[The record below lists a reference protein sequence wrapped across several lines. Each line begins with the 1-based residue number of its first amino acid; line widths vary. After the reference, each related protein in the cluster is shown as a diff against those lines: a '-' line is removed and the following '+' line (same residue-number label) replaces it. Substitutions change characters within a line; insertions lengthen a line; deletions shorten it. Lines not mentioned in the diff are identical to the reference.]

1 MREPNA
7 HVEFEAADFEYSD
20 QVTGSA
26 NSVRI
31 LGLDFTRLF
40 SNNTSGSVGGTAAS
54 ALSGIP
60 VIGNFIA
67 SPVQGYAL

>member
-1 MREPNA
+1 MIRFILALLVAGILLPGCSSISHTMREPNA

-40 SNNTSGSVGGTAAS
+40 
-54 ALSGIP
+54 LSLIH
-60 VIGNFIA
+60 I
-67 SPVQGYAL
+67 